1 MKKVFLIFLSLIFI
15 FTFQVKAITLE
26 DITSGKFQSKDI
38 AEVYPSAD
46 GVHYFTATNGNTRIV
61 KCEYRTGHEVD
72 TLFDVKTA
80 RECNLEQFDGFSLS
94 PDEKH
99 LLIYADSEPIYRR
112 SFKATY
118 YTFEIRRNLLK
129 PLSDGGKQQAAVY
142 SPNGRMVAFVRDNNI
157 FIKKLDY
164 GTEVAVT
171 RDGERNKIING
182 IPDWVYEEEF
192 ALTSTLQWSPD
203 DATLAFVRFDESH
216 VPEYSFSLYEGYCP
230 TYPEYTLY
238 PGRFTYKYPVAGE
251 TNSQVSVLSY
261 TVETRALKTMKL
273 PISSDSYI
281 PRIKFTTD
289 PNRLAVV
296 TLNRTQNEMDIYSV
310 NPKSG
315 ISKLLLRETDKA
327 WIEESTLDNISF
339 YPDFFVIASSRSGY
353 QHLFRYN
360 YNGTLAKQITK
371 GEWNVSAFLGYD
383 EKSRSYFY
391 ESNQEGP
398 LYKAIYKINEK
409 GIETKL
415 SERIGTNQAS
425 FNPSCTYFINKYS
438 NSNEP
443 LLVTVCD
450 AKGKVIRTLEDNAT
464 LKARIAQ
471 TDLPRKEFFTCPNH
485 AGDQM
490 NGYILKPTNFDPS
503 KRYPVVMSQYSG
515 PGSQSVLDKWTID
528 WEYYLVSKGFI
539 GRLRRWERNR
549 RTQSGIRNLCIYAIR
564 ETRNRRP
571 SSGSGIHADPTLCRR
586 QTHRYIWL
594 ELRWVR
600 NSYGHVHKQRYLS
613 SRSGYRSGNR
623 LALLRYDLRRALYAY
638 AE

>member
-142 SPNGRMVAFVRDNNI
+142 SPNGRMVAFVRNNNI

-261 TVETRALKTMKL
+261 TVETNDETA
-273 PISSDSYI
+273 YI
-281 PRIKFTTD
+281 IRQLHT
-289 PNRLAVV
+289 
-296 TLNRTQNEMDIYSV
+296 
-310 NPKSG
+310 
-315 ISKLLLRETDKA
+315 
-327 WIEESTLDNISF
+327 
-339 YPDFFVIASSRSGY
+339 
-353 QHLFRYN
+353 
-360 YNGTLAKQITK
+360 
-371 GEWNVSAFLGYD
+371 
-383 EKSRSYFY
+383 
-391 ESNQEGP
+391 SNQ
-398 LYKAIYKINEK
+398 IYDRSEQTRGCHAKPH
-409 GIETKL
+409 TK
-415 SERIGTNQAS
+415 R
-425 FNPSCTYFINKYS
+425 
-438 NSNEP
+438 
-443 LLVTVCD
+443 
-450 AKGKVIRTLEDNAT
+450 
-464 LKARIAQ
+464 
-471 TDLPRKEFFTCPNH
+471 
-485 AGDQM
+485 
-490 NGYILKPTNFDPS
+490 NGYILC
-503 KRYPVVMSQYSG
+503 
-515 PGSQSVLDKWTID
+515 QS
-528 WEYYLVSKGFI
+528 
-539 GRLRRWERNR
+539 
-549 RTQSGIRNLCIYAIR
+549 
-564 ETRNRRP
+564 
-571 SSGSGIHADPTLCRR
+571 
-586 QTHRYIWL
+586 
-594 ELRWVR
+594 
-600 NSYGHVHKQRYLS
+600 
-613 SRSGYRSGNR
+613 
-623 LALLRYDLRRALYAY
+623 
-638 AE
+638 